1 MSGIIPTLMMIDQE
15 QVTKE
20 LKTVRDFIR
29 WTCSLLNEHDVF
41 LGHGNVSEWD
51 ESVQLVMA
59 AIHLSWNNDAAV
71 LDARLLTHEKKRV
84 IDFVKQRVEERKPL
98 PYIINEAWFMEMPFY
113 VDERV
118 LIPRSPIAQLLETEF
133 SPFLRSGPVGH
144 ILDLCT
150 GSGCIGIACAYVFE
164 EAEVDLIDISE
175 DALEVA
181 RINIEQ
187 HELEER
193 VTPIHS
199 DLFASVKGMKYD
211 LIVSNPPYVDQ
222 DDFETMP
229 VEFQH
234 EPELALTSGCDGL
247 DITRRILREANDYL
261 TDDGLLVVEVGNSEV
276 HLMEQFPHVPF
287 TWVDLPNGGN
297 GVFVISAQELKQYRD
312 EF

>member
-1 MSGIIPTLMMIDQE
+1 MIDQE

-29 WTCSLLNEHDVF
+29 WTCSLLNEHDVY
-41 LGHGNVSEWD
+41 LGHGNVSVWD

-59 AIHLSWNNDAAV
+59 AIYLSWNNDAAV
-71 LDARLLTHEKKRV
+71 LDARLLSHEKKRI

-98 PYIINEAWFMEMPFY
+98 PYITNEAWFMEMPFY

-199 DLFASVKGMKYD
+199 DLFEAVKGMKYD

-234 EPELALTSGCDGL
+234 EPELALTSGPDGL
-247 DITRRILREANDYL
+247 DITRRILREACDYL

-276 HLMEQFPHVPF
+276 HLMEQFPHVPLI
-287 TWVDLPNGGN
+287 WVDLPNGGN
-297 GVFVISAQELKQYRD
+297 GVFAISAQELKQYRD

>member
-1 MSGIIPTLMMIDQE
+1 
-15 QVTKE
+15 
-20 LKTVRDFIR
+20 
-29 WTCSLLNEHDVF
+29 
-41 LGHGNVSEWD
+41 
-51 ESVQLVMA
+51 MA
-59 AIHLSWNNDAAV
+59 AIYLSWNNDAAV
-71 LDARLLTHEKKRV
+71 LDARLLSHEKKRI

-98 PYIINEAWFMEMPFY
+98 PYITNEAWFMEMPFY

-199 DLFASVKGMKYD
+199 DLFEAVKGMKYD

-234 EPELALTSGCDGL
+234 EPELALTSGPDGL
-247 DITRRILREANDYL
+247 DITRRILREACDYL

-276 HLMEQFPHVPF
+276 HLMEQFPHVPLI
-287 TWVDLPNGGN
+287 WIDLPNGGN
-297 GVFVISAQELKQYRD
+297 GVFAISAQELKQYRD

>member
-1 MSGIIPTLMMIDQE
+1 MMIDQE

-29 WTCSLLNEHDVF
+29 WTCSLLNEHDVY
-41 LGHGNVSEWD
+41 LGHGNVSVWD

-59 AIHLSWNNDAAV
+59 AIYLSWNNDAAV
-71 LDARLLTHEKKRV
+71 LDARLLSHEKKRI

-98 PYIINEAWFMEMPFY
+98 PYITNEAWFMEMPFY

-199 DLFASVKGMKYD
+199 DLFEAVKGMKYD

-234 EPELALTSGCDGL
+234 EPELALTSGPDGL
-247 DITRRILREANDYL
+247 DITRRILREACDYL

-276 HLMEQFPHVPF
+276 HLMEQFPHVPLI
-287 TWVDLPNGGN
+287 WIDLPNGGN
-297 GVFVISAQELKQYRD
+297 GVFAISAQELKQYRD

>member
-1 MSGIIPTLMMIDQE
+1 MIDQE

-29 WTCSLLNEHDVF
+29 WTCSLLNEHDVY
-41 LGHGNVSEWD
+41 LGHGNVSVWD

-59 AIHLSWNNDAAV
+59 AIYLSWNNDAAV
-71 LDARLLTHEKKRV
+71 LDARLLSHEKKRI

-98 PYIINEAWFMEMPFY
+98 PYITNEAWFMEMPFY

-199 DLFASVKGMKYD
+199 DLFEAVKGMKYD

-234 EPELALTSGCDGL
+234 EPELALTSGPDGL
-247 DITRRILREANDYL
+247 DITRRILREACDYL

-276 HLMEQFPHVPF
+276 HLMEQFPHVPLI
-287 TWVDLPNGGN
+287 WIDLPNGGN
-297 GVFVISAQELKQYRD
+297 GVFAISAQELKQYRD

>member
-1 MSGIIPTLMMIDQE
+1 MIDQE

-29 WTCSLLNEHDVF
+29 WTCSLLNEHDVY
-41 LGHGNVSEWD
+41 LGHGNVSVWD

-59 AIHLSWNNDAAV
+59 AIYLSRNNDAAV
-71 LDARLLTHEKKRV
+71 LDARLLSHEKKRI

-98 PYIINEAWFMEMPFY
+98 PYITNEAWFMEMPFY

-199 DLFASVKGMKYD
+199 DLFEAVKGMKYD

-234 EPELALTSGCDGL
+234 EPELALTSGPDGL
-247 DITRRILREANDYL
+247 DITRRILREACDYL

-276 HLMEQFPHVPF
+276 HLMEQFPHVPLI
-287 TWVDLPNGGN
+287 WIDLPNGGN
-297 GVFVISAQELKQYRD
+297 GVFAISAQELKQYRD

>member
-1 MSGIIPTLMMIDQE
+1 MMIDQE

-29 WTCSLLNEHDVF
+29 WTCSLLNEHDVY
-41 LGHGNVSEWD
+41 LGHGNVSVWD

-59 AIHLSWNNDAAV
+59 AIYLSWNNDAAV
-71 LDARLLTHEKKRV
+71 LDARLLSHEKKRI

-98 PYIINEAWFMEMPFY
+98 PYITNEAWFMEMPFY

-187 HELEER
+187 HELDER

-199 DLFASVKGMKYD
+199 DLFEAVNGMKYD

-234 EPELALTSGCDGL
+234 EPELALTSGPDGL
-247 DITRRILREANDYL
+247 DITRRILREACDYL

-276 HLMEQFPHVPF
+276 HLMEQFPHVPLI
-287 TWVDLPNGGN
+287 WVDLPNGGN
-297 GVFVISAQELKQYRD
+297 GVFAISAQELKQYRD